1 MEINNKEVGFRIKS
15 IRQKNGKTTKEF
27 GSLIDGASDSLV
39 SRWERGVNLPN
50 TKRLKLIA
58 ELGAMSVNELLY
70 GSIENY
76 IRAYIISQINSEDWK
91 EAFEL
96 NIEDKD
102 EVIESALQESIKRN
116 GVRKF
121 YDAGNFNVVDSF
133 LYNEL
138 VAAVLR
144 SVNQV
149 QFTNRGVYHFAESKL
164 DEILDGLEK
173 YREYG
178 ASIGLSGD
186 IEIVVSEAR
195 GKIADLYNKYE
206 DILK

>member
-1 MEINNKEVGFRIKS
+1 MEINNKEVGVKIKS
-15 IRQKNGKTTKEF
+15 IRQELGKTTKEF

-50 TKRLKLIA
+50 SKRLKLIA
-58 ELGAMSVNELLY
+58 DIGNISVNELLY

-76 IRAYIISQINSEDWK
+76 IRAYIISEINSDDWK

-102 EVIESALQESIKRN
+102 EVIESTLQEAVKRD

-121 YDAGNFNVVDSF
+121 YEAGDFRAVNLF

-138 VAAVLR
+138 VAAILR
-144 SVNQV
+144 TVNQI
-149 QFTNRGVYHFAESKL
+149 QYTNRGVYHYSESGL
-164 DEILDGLEK
+164 GDILEGLKK

-178 ASIGLSGD
+178 ASIGLCDD
-186 IEIVVSEAR
+186 IEVIVSEAH
-195 GKIADLYNKYE
+195 GKITNLYEKYE